1 MKLRYRIT
9 ALVIA
14 MAVVLLY
21 GIEFYA
27 HSVNQMIYRENAS
40 HLQESYVQI
49 SKTLTLFI
57 QRNWNVLS
65 EWSREVAAVET
76 EQEMD
81 AVWQN
86 LTDGKRDWLYSDFY
100 IFNKENQFLTAAGRS
115 GTADSITGIFEKM
128 FQENQF
134 VIASYTASSG
144 VKKIVFAVPLSDAV
158 TLNGISYT
166 GLAISY
172 DASVA
177 ENLMA
182 SNLYNGQSD
191 CYVVSPTG
199 EILLS
204 MAPKT
209 ELPED
214 INNLIDFS
222 ADEDVVWKVEDL
234 RYIQECIKQQRE
246 GNAMYAYNGKT
257 YYTVSE
263 PVGIEDWTLIGI
275 VCSDAVDSGMRNMQ
289 KLTLIILGATAVF
302 IILLVMI
309 VLVSENR
316 IKLRQ
321 EEKERL
327 GLKEEKEEAMRF
339 VNSLARLVDRYI
351 VVDLEKNRY
360 EYHELV
366 SDTLLYPETGVYQDL
381 IDRFSKRYVVLTN
394 TENAKVGRLISPDYL
409 RKVLRKESD
418 ILKFEYCIR
427 NENIYSLMNVI
438 PVKWMRNGKLAKV
451 MLTSMDIG
459 EKVELKNMANTDGLT
474 GLFNERYFS
483 NILQIKE
490 EKKLPFILF
499 YIDLDKF
506 KPINDTYGHNTGDL
520 VLQETARRLQG
531 CIRSN
536 DYAFRIGGDEFALL
550 ICFGYDEE
558 FCSQMAG
565 RLQTTLTQPIELDG
579 KILQVGVSCG
589 CAAFP
594 EDSGEA
600 EGVRIIA
607 DQRMYEE
614 KERHHRADPKHSG
627 R

>member
-1 MKLRYRIT
+1 MP
-9 ALVIA
+9 
-14 MAVVLLY
+14 
-21 GIEFYA
+21 
-27 HSVNQMIYRENAS
+27 S
-40 HLQESYVQI
+40 
-49 SKTLTLFI
+49 
-57 QRNWNVLS
+57 LS
-65 EWSREVAAVET
+65 
-76 EQEMD
+76 
-81 AVWQN
+81 
-86 LTDGKRDWLYSDFY
+86 
-100 IFNKENQFLTAAGRS
+100 
-115 GTADSITGIFEKM
+115 
-128 FQENQF
+128 
-134 VIASYTASSG
+134 
-144 VKKIVFAVPLSDAV
+144 PDAV
-158 TLNGISYT
+158 TLNEVSYT

-182 SNLYNGQSD
+182 SNLYDGQSD
-191 CYVVSPTG
+191 CYVVSSTG

-204 MAPKT
+204 MTPKT
-209 ELPED
+209 ELPGD

-222 ADEDVVWKVEDL
+222 ADEDVVWKVENL

-246 GNAMYAYNGKT
+246 GNVMYTYNGKT
-257 YYTVSE
+257 YYMVSE

-339 VNSLARLVDRYI
+339 VDSLARLVDRYA

-366 SDTLLYPETGVYQDL
+366 SDTLLYPKTGVYQDL

-427 NENIYSLMNVI
+427 NENIYSLMNII
-438 PVKWMRNGKLAKV
+438 PVEWMKNGKLAKV

-499 YIDLDKF
+499 YIDLDRF
-506 KPINDTYGHNTGDL
+506 KPINDTYGHNTGDR

-550 ICFGYDEE
+550 ICSGYEEE
-558 FCSQMAG
+558 FCSQMAE

-614 KERHHRADPKHSG
+614 KERHHRADPTHFG